1 MSLRMVGFDTLQQRE
16 MANHHD
22 QHKAVTLEYCQIQKS
37 HYGDKMEV
45 LLTVNISPKRH
56 LED

>member
-16 MANHHD
+16 MATHHD
-22 QHKAVTLEYCQIQKS
+22 QHKAVTLEYCRI